1 MEKMV
6 NGMDMNAET
15 ETEIEI
21 SGPRIVVVGCGGAGC
36 NSVHRLNRIGVHGAE
51 TVAINTDKLHLDKID
66 AHRKL
71 LIGRRITRGR
81 GAGGLPEV
89 GERCAEQSK
98 EDIAEVLGQADMT
111 FVVAGMGGGTGTGAA
126 PHVSRVAKD
135 SGSIVIGMAVAPF
148 KAEMA
153 RHKTAKHGLEK
164 FRKHADSVVVLE
176 NDRLLKFVPELP
188 FEQALGV
195 MDHLISEV
203 IKGITEAITM
213 PSLINLDFADIRTV
227 MKGGGASTLLY
238 GENSAL
244 DPDAVI
250 AQTLEHPFL
259 DIDYSHA
266 KSALIHLTTGPSLPI
281 QKMHDVVYG
290 ITSELNENA
299 NVIFGVRNDDH
310 EFNDVI
316 RVLTVVTG
324 AKSQHLLYD
333 DSKVVPNP
341 ELLAGQIRVIE

>member
-1 MEKMV
+1 
-6 NGMDMNAET
+6 MDLNSGSEY
-15 ETEIEI
+15 EIEI
-21 SGPRIVVVGCGGAGC
+21 GGPRIVVVGCGGAGC
-36 NSVHRLNRIGVHGAE
+36 NSVHRLNSIGVHGAE
-51 TVAINTDKLHLDKID
+51 TVAINTDKLHLDRIQ
-66 AHRKL
+66 AHKKL
-71 LIGRRITRGR
+71 LIGKRITRGR

-89 GERCAEQSK
+89 GERCAEQSQD
-98 EDIAEVLGQADMT
+98 DIAEVLGQADMT

-135 SGSIVIGMAVAPF
+135 SGSIVIGMATTPF

-153 RHKTAKHGLEK
+153 RQRNANYGLEN

-176 NDRLLKFVPELP
+176 NDRLLRVVPGLP

-203 IKGITEAITM
+203 IKGITEMITTS
-213 PSLINLDFADIRTV
+213 SLINLDFADVRTV
-227 MKGGGASTLLY
+227 MKHGGASTILY
-238 GENSAL
+238 GENSAHN
-244 DPDAVI
+244 PDELV
-250 AQTLEHPFL
+250 AQTLDHPFL
-259 DIDYSHA
+259 DIDYSEA
-266 KSALIHLTTGPSLPI
+266 RSALIHLTTGPSLPI
-281 QKMHDVVYG
+281 QKVHDVVYG

-299 NVIFGVRNDDH
+299 NVIFGVRNDDR

-324 AKSQHLLYD
+324 ARSQHLLYN

-341 ELLAGQIRVIE
+341 ELLGGQIGVID